1 MPYEPD
7 DLYIDQTRVEWAD
20 RYGGVGAGKG
30 GGSGRCSSFDGLQTK
45 GVGRTALAPPEGDEN
60 HSSGTLVLLE
70 AAAEAVFSRI
80 YQIAL
85 PFGAVPVH
93 AIIWTG
99 GRFIR
104 GRSGG
109 MQDIRMR
116 TLAVRP
122 FVARPAHFMRNP
134 DFMPGREPAGVEFRG
149 LSADAARVKIAL
161 GALARNLSHAMGLQ
175 NDPSRD
181 VTHALNAGL
190 LEWTRRVAW
199 QCAAAFA
206 KRLPHGTLSCS
217 NVALSGAYL
226 DFGLSNFL
234 PTYQRVCWAGNQDL
248 WTEAGNLV
256 RTAELLV
263 KQISKYMPL
272 NNSAGLVEP
281 HTISNEFG
289 VHFGARLAIEMSK
302 MAGLTEDIATE
313 CPVRLRDTWFR
324 SMRAILAFGS
334 DEPVISNNPG
344 RMSDGRGAPA
354 PRRGGRYDLNAILRE
369 TAWRFDPVAWDAE
382 LSARNLQANLR
393 RDFIS
398 ASMDVCLWLSQWS
411 GASMASVQGWLA
423 QQASRKNSVLQ
434 CLVREHDKHVALP
447 QFRQFEEGPEPWRI
461 GAAIEERLR
470 KAAYVLGDF
479 DRDMSGKSGAEQL
492 RSFAQ

>member
-134 DFMPGREPAGVEFRG
+134 DFMPGREPAGAEFRG

-181 VTHALNAGL
+181 VTHDAARGVAVRGCLCQTLAARNPQL
-190 LEWTRRVAW
+190 FQRRV
-199 QCAAAFA
+199 
-206 KRLPHGTLSCS
+206 KRSLS
-217 NVALSGAYL
+217 
-226 DFGLSNFL
+226 
-234 PTYQRVCWAGNQDL
+234 R
-248 WTEAGNLV
+248 
-256 RTAELLV
+256 
-263 KQISKYMPL
+263 
-272 NNSAGLVEP
+272 
-281 HTISNEFG
+281 
-289 VHFGARLAIEMSK
+289 
-302 MAGLTEDIATE
+302 
-313 CPVRLRDTWFR
+313 
-324 SMRAILAFGS
+324 
-334 DEPVISNNPG
+334 
-344 RMSDGRGAPA
+344 
-354 PRRGGRYDLNAILRE
+354 
-369 TAWRFDPVAWDAE
+369 
-382 LSARNLQANLR
+382 
-393 RDFIS
+393 
-398 ASMDVCLWLSQWS
+398 LWLEQFSS
-411 GASMASVQGWLA
+411 
-423 QQASRKNSVLQ
+423 
-434 CLVREHDKHVALP
+434 HVSAC
-447 QFRQFEEGPEPWRI
+447 
-461 GAAIEERLR
+461 
-470 KAAYVLGDF
+470 VLGRQSRLVD
-479 DRDMSGKSGAEQL
+479 
-492 RSFAQ
+492 